1 MGNNIF
7 KFSEFIVESKKSK
20 VIDYDKKF
28 GKNIEEIN
36 KLIKQAKKNDIRAIE
51 TDSSWESGYKFD
63 KVVLTKTQVQV
74 HYTEYAGTKPKKKV
88 DKISLAKDKEVNFG
102 EVKHIFSWIKKTIKK
117 GYREDAKTQKLEKE
131 QEKKDN

>member
-7 KFSEFIVESKKSK
+7 KFSKFIVESKKSK

-51 TDSSWESGYKFD
+51 TDSTWESEYKFD

-74 HYTEYAGTKPKKKV
+74 HYTEYAETKPKKKV
-88 DKISLAKDKEVNFG
+88 DKISLAKDKEMNFE